1 MLKLPWPCCG
11 FLTFEEA
18 YGPYTICP
26 VCGGEDDDLQLAH
39 PTVAGGAN
47 HLSLAQAQTAAL
59 PKLPEHIEL
68 AHGYRRGRNWRPL
81 LPQEIGI
88 AQLETHT
95 GRRSSPVPDE
105 TYVYWCD
112 SKGE

>member
-1 MLKLPWPCCG
+1 MLELPCPCCG

-18 YGPYTICP
+18 YGCYTICP
-26 VCGGEDDDLQLAH
+26 VCGWEDDDLQLAH

-47 HLSLAQAQTAAL
+47 HLSLAQAQTAAF
-59 PKLPEHIEL
+59 IEL

-81 LPQEIGI
+81 LPQEIGM
-88 AQLETHT
+88 AQLEKHT
-95 GRRSSPVPDE
+95 GRRSSPVPDK
-105 TYVYWCD
+105 TCVYRCD